1 MGTPRFK
8 HIPDDV
14 VRRYREFA
22 AGRPG
27 IVPPPVLLQKLVIF
41 DFIAPIVAAH
51 PHGSILEI
59 GCGQGIHSIL
69 LSRYGEVS
77 ATELAVP
84 GSFIGADRDVGA
96 VREAVFRELADHA
109 VSFAHNDGRRLPYGD
124 AAFDIVFHNS
134 VIEHV
139 PDAIAFNREVR
150 RVLKP
155 GGICICITGTPAL
168 CRFRLVKDY
177 FLKLPIHAA
186 VAAIREI
193 PLLRELAIALLRVLG
208 ASDETRLK
216 ARERLLRVDDR
227 VRALTGSASS
237 PGTAGP
243 CPETGQSKLYPRLY
257 HFLYFPDYNRVVL
270 EEISRE
276 LGTNAERLLACMEKH
291 FGNIGNRFRFALTPQ
306 THGQHYRNVW
316 HEMREWR
323 IERWRQQF
331 EQTGFLVEDV
341 LGYRYHHLLEITPRP
356 AWNAALYALAVH
368 RIHAVLDRRMFDPS
382 CASEIIIVAKKGAP

>member
-1 MGTPRFK
+1 MEAPRFK
-8 HIPDDV
+8 HIPNDV
-14 VRRYREFA
+14 VQRYREFA

-27 IVPPPVLLQKLVIF
+27 VVPPSVLLQKLVIF
-41 DFIAPIVAAH
+41 DLVAPVVAAH

-59 GCGQGIHSIL
+59 GCGQGIHSVL
-69 LSRYGEVS
+69 LSRYGDVS

-84 GSFIGADRDVGA
+84 GSFVGADRDVSA

-109 VSFAHNDGRRLPYGD
+109 VSFTHNDGRRLPYGD
-124 AAFDIVFHNS
+124 ATFDIVFHNS

-139 PDAIAFNREVR
+139 PDAVAFNGEVR

-155 GGICICITGTPAL
+155 GGISICITGTPVL

-177 FLKLPIHAA
+177 FLKLPVHAA
-186 VAAIREI
+186 VAVVREV
-193 PLLRELAIALLRVLG
+193 PLLRELAIGLLRVLG

-227 VRALTGSASS
+227 VRTLAGSASS
-237 PGTAGP
+237 PPSAGP
-243 CPETGQSKLYPRLY
+243 CPKTGQSWLYPRLY
-257 HFLYFPDYNRVVL
+257 HYLYFPDYNRLVL
-270 EEISRE
+270 DEIARE
-276 LGTNAERLLACMEKH
+276 RESTTDRLLSCLADH

-323 IERWRQQF
+323 IERWRQQL
-331 EQTGFLVEDV
+331 EQAGFLVEDV
-341 LGYRYHHLLEITPRP
+341 LGYRYHHLLEITPCP
-356 AWNAALYALAVH
+356 AWNAALYARAVH
-368 RIHAVLDRRMFDPS
+368 RIHAALDRRMFDPS

>member
-1 MGTPRFK
+1 MGVPRFK

-14 VRRYREFA
+14 VLRYREFA

-27 IVPPPVLLQKLVIF
+27 VVPLPVLLQKLVIF
-41 DFIAPIVAAH
+41 DFVAPVVAAH

-59 GCGQGIHSIL
+59 GCGQGIHSVL

-84 GSFIGADRDVGA
+84 GSFVGADRDVGA

-109 VSFAHNDGRRLPYGD
+109 VSFTHNDGRRLPYGD

-139 PDAIAFNREVR
+139 PDVVAFNREVR

-155 GGICICITGTPAL
+155 GGVSICITGTPAL

-186 VAAIREI
+186 VAALREI

-227 VRALTGSASS
+227 MRALAGSDGPAH
-237 PGTAGP
+237 PAGP
-243 CPETGQSKLYPRLY
+243 CQETGLTALYPRLY
-257 HFLYFPDYNRVVL
+257 HYLYFPDYNRVVL
-270 EEISRE
+270 DEIARE
-276 LGTNAERLLACMEKH
+276 RGSTADRLLSCLADH
-291 FGNIGNRFRFALTPQ
+291 FGNIGNRLRFALTPQ

-316 HEMREWR
+316 DEMAEWR
-323 IERWRQQF
+323 VKRWQEQF
-331 EQTGFLVEDV
+331 TQTGFMIDDIR
-341 LGYRYHHLLEITPRP
+341 GYRYHHLLEITPSS
-356 AWNAALYALAVH
+356 AWNASLYARAAK
-368 RIHAVLDRRMFDPS
+368 RIHAALDRRMFDPS
-382 CASEIIIVAKKGAP
+382 CASEIIIVAKKETP